1 MKYEICIIKNDK
13 VIGTKKFARK
23 FGKDSATA
31 FINKNLEVCSER
43 GMSFSLH
50 KI

>member
-1 MKYEICIIKNDK
+1 MKYELCIIKNDK
-13 VIGTKKFARK
+13 VIGNKKFRTKKAGVRWI
-23 FGKDSATA
+23 A
-31 FINKNLEVCSER
+31 KNILVCSKR